1 MNTSSIPLQ
10 NITHLPSI
18 EQYVDQFINMVD
30 SRQSIPSLTSSQE
43 QENNNDDEESS
54 LSGYS
59 EDSYNNTNNNINMMR
74 KVFYETRNDE
84 EDNSI
89 LRNSFDEEQ
98 ERLMSP
104 SIEDNI
110 SQEELIPQQQSKDK
124 GRKWLC
130 FLFLAVLLLGWFVWT
145 IAVNNIAPSSSKAYI
160 NGNHIDLRDIS
171 KTEFMPNRP
180 ELVWIN
186 DGRTDGIFSFIDSKS
201 KDIMFESVE
210 NPEKQVLI
218 KAKDM
223 VIDQH
228 ELEISEFKS
237 SKDNLYVMLWTNQTN
252 EWRYS
257 TLSSIYIYKKDD
269 KTLFPLVNTST
280 IDTEP
285 KISYAVWSPIGHQ
298 VAYVMENDLYITDLK
313 KHTRITFD
321 GSETIFNGIPDWV
334 YEEEVLSQSYSLWWS
349 PDATHLAYLRLDE
362 TEVPELHIPFYT
374 LEDENSYPVEMS
386 VKYPKAGA
394 PNPLASLFVYSLT
407 TTKTI
412 MVTKNST
419 SDISINTKKGHED
432 FDEKD
437 RIITEV
443 HWITDSHSTLLFK
456 QTNRVQ
462 DQELTNMV
470 VIFDEDLKMTK
481 PPPAPSSPLS
491 SYVATIRK
499 YQPKDGGWVDS
510 GHSISYLGEYRDADD
525 SLSIDYI
532 DVIDN
537 DKGFMHLALISINK
551 DGSQIKWLTDG
562 EWEVEQ
568 DTVVVDRDRQIV
580 HFLSSERSPL
590 ERHLYT
596 ITLAKSDPTLSKKCL
611 TCPEDPEVHSYY
623 RANFSPLAGYYVL
636 YYDGPDVPT
645 TVVKKVDDPSF
656 ELTLQKNNN
665 FKKLIAKYDL
675 PKKRMLKVNSGG
687 YDMNVLEIL
696 PPNFDIEQKYP
707 VVFYVYGG
715 PGSQSVTYEFNLD
728 WHTFLA
734 SKLQY
739 IVVIVDGRG
748 TGFRG
753 REYRVGVHKR
763 LGELETIDIT
773 NAARHWANLDY
784 VDHSRIAIWGWSYGG
799 YLVSKCLEANSG
811 IFNSG
816 LAVAPVT
823 DWRYYDSIYTER
835 YMLTPKMNP
844 IGYTNSA
851 VNNMTGFANSKF
863 LLIHGTGDD
872 NVHFQNTAKLV
883 DKLTQAS
890 IHTYRVQFYT
900 DSNHLIT
907 HNNANDN
914 LYHLLTEFLWE
925 SYGGEEYLHIRKETY
940 GKFSGNIQSEGSH
953 GHD

>member
-1 MNTSSIPLQ
+1 
-10 NITHLPSI
+10 
-18 EQYVDQFINMVD
+18 
-30 SRQSIPSLTSSQE
+30 
-43 QENNNDDEESS
+43 
-54 LSGYS
+54 
-59 EDSYNNTNNNINMMR
+59 
-74 KVFYETRNDE
+74 
-84 EDNSI
+84 
-89 LRNSFDEEQ
+89 
-98 ERLMSP
+98 
-104 SIEDNI
+104 
-110 SQEELIPQQQSKDK
+110 
-124 GRKWLC
+124 
-130 FLFLAVLLLGWFVWT
+130 
-145 IAVNNIAPSSSKAYI
+145 
-160 NGNHIDLRDIS
+160 
-171 KTEFMPNRP
+171 
-180 ELVWIN
+180 
-186 DGRTDGIFSFIDSKS
+186 
-201 KDIMFESVE
+201 MFESVE
-210 NPEKQVLI
+210 NPEKQILI

-223 VIDQH
+223 
-228 ELEISEFKS
+228 
-237 SKDNLYVMLWTNQTN
+237 
-252 EWRYS
+252 
-257 TLSSIYIYKKDD
+257 KDD

-313 KHTRITFD
+313 IHTRITFD
-321 GSETIFNGIPDWV
+321 GSATIFNGIPDWV
-334 YEEEVLSQSYSLWWS
+334 YEEEVFSQSYSLWWS

-394 PNPLASLFVYSLT
+394 PNPLASLFIYSLT
-407 TTKTI
+407 TKKTT

-419 SDISINTKKGHED
+419 SDITINAKKGHED

-443 HWITDSHSTLLFK
+443 HWTTDSHNTLLFK

-470 VIFDEDLKMTK
+470 MIFDEQDPKMIKLPTS
-481 PPPAPSSPLS
+481 PSFSS

-525 SLSIDYI
+525 ALSIDYI

-537 DKGFMHLALISINK
+537 GKG
-551 DGSQIKWLTDG
+551 
-562 EWEVEQ
+562 
-568 DTVVVDRDRQIV
+568 

-596 ITLAKSDPTLSKKCL
+596 ITLGESDPTLSKKCL

-623 RANFSPLAGYYVL
+623 RADFSPLGGYYVL

-656 ELTLQKNNN
+656 ELTLQKNEN
-665 FKKLIAKYDL
+665 FKNLIAKYDL
-675 PKKRMLKVNSGG
+675 PKKRMLTVNSGS

-715 PGSQSVTYEFNLD
+715 PRSQSVTYEFNLD

-753 REYRVGVHKR
+753 REYRVDVRKR

-799 YLVSKCLEANSG
+799 YLVSKCLEADSG

-844 IGYTNSA
+844 TGYTNSA

-872 NVHFQNTAKLV
+872 NGKL
-883 DKLTQAS
+883 
-890 IHTYRVQFYT
+890 
-900 DSNHLIT
+900 
-907 HNNANDN
+907 
-914 LYHLLTEFLWE
+914 
-925 SYGGEEYLHIRKETY
+925 
-940 GKFSGNIQSEGSH
+940 
-953 GHD
+953 